1 MPGKRIKGSHNA
13 SPESLQRWDTEGG
26 APKGCRTKRTGDP
39 APLAK
44 LATLIEEHQATI
56 RRLHE
61 VIRRVRVL
69 ATTDNLT
76 AIGYESALAQIRAE
90 TEQ

>member
-1 MPGKRIKGSHNA
+1 MQAQNPFKGGILRVA
-13 SPESLQRWDTEGG
+13 RPRDG
-26 APKGCRTKRTGDP
+26 RTKRTGDP

-69 ATTDNLT
+69 ATDNLT

>member
-1 MPGKRIKGSHNA
+1 MQAQNPFKGGILRVA
-13 SPESLQRWDTEGG
+13 RPRDG
-26 APKGCRTKRTGDP
+26 RTKRTGDP

-69 ATTDNLT
+69 ATPDNLT

>member
-1 MPGKRIKGSHNA
+1 MQAQNPFKGGILRVA
-13 SPESLQRWDTEGG
+13 RPRDG
-26 APKGCRTKRTGDP
+26 RTKRTGDP
-39 APLAK
+39 AQLAK
-44 LATLIEEHQATI
+44 LATLIEEHEATI

-61 VIRRVRVL
+61 VIRRVRFL

-76 AIGYESALAQIRAE
+76 AIGYESALAQIRAK